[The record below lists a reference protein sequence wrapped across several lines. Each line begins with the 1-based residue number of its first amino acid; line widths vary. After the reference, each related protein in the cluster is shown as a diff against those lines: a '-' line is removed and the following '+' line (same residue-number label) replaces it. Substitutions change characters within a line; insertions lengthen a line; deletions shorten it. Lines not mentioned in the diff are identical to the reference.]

1 MATKIVTCASCG
13 TQNTGLENFC
23 RNCGSNLAEPFQN
36 QQNYQNQQ
44 MQQPFDQNTG
54 QVEGADKKMLVGIVA
69 IVGGI
74 LGLNFGLHKFL
85 LGYQQEGL
93 IMLGIYLGS
102 VILTVITC
110 GIAFPL
116 LLIPMIMGIIEGI
129 MYLTKSDEEFVQ
141 TYIQNKKP
149 WF

>member
-1 MATKIVTCASCG
+1 MATKIVTCPSCG

-36 QQNYQNQQ
+36 QQNHQNQQ
-44 MQQPFDQNTG
+44 MQQPFNQNTG
-54 QVEGADKKMLVGIVA
+54 QVPGADKKLVAGLC
-69 IVGGI
+69 GI
-74 LGLNFGLHKFL
+74 LLGGFGVHKFI
-85 LGYQQEGL
+85 LGYQQEGFIL
-93 IMLGIYLGS
+93 LGVYLGGI
-102 VILTVITC
+102 VLTIITC
-110 GIAFPL
+110 GIAFPIL
-116 LLIPMIMGIIEGI
+116 LVPSIVGLIEGI